1 MPNKN
6 YKRGVAKERKAIEQ
20 LESVGYEAMRTAGSH
35 GIFDVIATGP
45 CVRMIQIKRI
55 EKGNNWASEYKR
67 EVEKI
72 RQLNK
77 PTGSV
82 TYEYWV
88 WEDYKGWIRQE
99 IVK

>member
-1 MPNKN
+1 
-6 YKRGVAKERKAIEQ
+6 
-20 LESVGYEAMRTAGSH
+20 MRTAGSH

-45 CVRMIQIKRI
+45 AVRFIQIKRVK
-55 EKGNNWASEYKR
+55 KGNNWTSEYNR

-77 PTGSV
+77 PEGV
-82 TYEYWV
+82 TYEYWI
-88 WEDYKGWIRQE
+88 WEDFNGWIKQE